1 MELCEAALAALDIL
15 QPQVTSRRGLV
26 LYELHTGLLLTG
38 RQSRDKAALA
48 RSLACLQVRRTIL
61 VCAINL
67 FDLCFVCPGGA
78 GDPRQGAGGNLRRGA
93 EPGPGGQRSGHSVLY
108 KHCSGGRLVQ
118 VE

>member
-48 RSLACLQVRRTIL
+48 RSLACLQVRRTL
-61 VCAINL
+61 VSTFL
-67 FDLCFVCPGGA
+67 FDLCFVCPGGP

-108 KHCSGGRLVQ
+108 KDCSGGRLVQ

>member
-48 RSLACLQVRRTIL
+48 RSLACLQVRRTLVSTLPEICLICVSCVQEARGIL
-61 VCAINL
+61 AKEPAGTFAGELSRGLEASAQDIQSYINTAL
-67 FDLCFVCPGGA
+67 AA
-78 GDPRQGAGGNLRRGA
+78 G
-93 EPGPGGQRSGHSVLY
+93 
-108 KHCSGGRLVQ
+108 
-118 VE
+118 